1 MNTKKRIIFASFI
14 IFTVFLFVS
23 IPVDY
28 LACSIIPIACNFF
41 GVVDNENDIPNDSIE
56 IIDVNIK
63 LEIAFPEIE
72 VGNMVYL
79 TTSNDGSGRI
89 FVATRE
95 GIIFY
100 IEKDSNDVSI
110 FIDIRDKIDQGLPGE
125 RGLLGFTF
133 DPNYVENGYFYI
145 YYTDFDGTSVISRF
159 ENINNIESR
168 FNTELKILQI
178 EQPYS
183 NHNGGSIDFG
193 PDGYLY
199 IALGDG
205 GSGGDPFLNGQNGNT
220 LLGSI
225 LRIDV
230 SKSTENSLYQIPNDN
245 PFIDNDNFRDE
256 IWAYGLRNPWRMS
269 FDLQTGKLFAGD
281 VGQNDFEEINIIER
295 GGNYGWNIMEG
306 NSCFNNESC
315 NKENLIMPIVEYSHN
330 EGCSVTGGY
339 VYHGKIDSL
348 KNKYIFTDFC
358 SGHIWAIDLS
368 DEQYKK
374 EKLLNGPFQIPS
386 LGQDENGEVYILS
399 FDGRIYKFTEKD
411 TKQ

>member
-1 MNTKKRIIFASFI
+1 MNSKKKIIIASI
-14 IFTVFLFVS
+14 IVLSLFLVMN

-28 LACSIIPIACNFF
+28 LACSITPMACKLFD
-41 GVVDNENDIPNDSIE
+41 VVDIEDELSNKSIE
-56 IIDVNIK
+56 VNDVNIE
-63 LEIAFPEIE
+63 LDIAFPEIQ
-72 VGNMVYL
+72 VGNMIYL

-95 GIIFY
+95 GIVFF
-100 IEKDSNDVSI
+100 IEEGSNDVSI
-110 FIDIRDKIDQGLPGE
+110 FIDIRNKIDQDLPGE

-133 DPNYVENGYFYI
+133 DPNYVDNGYFYI
-145 YYTDFDGTSVISRF
+145 YYTDFEGNSIISRF
-159 ENINNIESR
+159 ENINNVESR
-168 FNTELKILQI
+168 FNTELKILQV

-230 SKSTENSLYQIPNDN
+230 SKSSENNLYQIPNDN
-245 PFIDNDNFRDE
+245 PFINNDNFRDE

-269 FDLQTGKLFAGD
+269 FDIITGKLFVGD
-281 VGQNDFEEINIIER
+281 VGQNNFEEINIIEK

-306 NSCFNNESC
+306 NNCFNNETC
-315 NKENLIMPIVEYSHN
+315 NKDNLIMPIIEYSHN

-358 SGHIWAIDLS
+358 SGIIWTVDLS
-368 DEQYKK
+368 NEQYIK
-374 EKLLNGPFQIPS
+374 EKLLQGPFQIPS
-386 LGQDENGEVYILS
+386 LGQDEKGEVYILS

-411 TKQ
+411 MR

>member
-1 MNTKKRIIFASFI
+1 MTTKKTIIFASI
-14 IFTVFLFVS
+14 IILSIFLVLN

-28 LACSIIPIACNFF
+28 LACSITPVACKFF
-41 GVVDNENDIPNDSIE
+41 DVIDDENNLPNDSIE
-56 IIDVNIK
+56 INDVNIE
-63 LEIAFPEIE
+63 LEIAFPNIE
-72 VGNMVYL
+72 VGNMIYL
-79 TTSNDGSGRI
+79 TTANDESGRI

-95 GIIFY
+95 GIIFS
-100 IEKDSNDVSI
+100 IEKDSNNISL

-133 DPNYVENGYFYI
+133 DPNYVNNGYFYI
-145 YYTDFDGTSVISRF
+145 YYTDFDGTSIISRF
-159 ENINNIESR
+159 ESINNVESR

-230 SKSTENSLYQIPNDN
+230 SKSSENSLYQIPNDN
-245 PFIDNDNFRDE
+245 PFIDNDNFKDE

-269 FDLQTGKLFAGD
+269 FDIKTGKLFVGD
-281 VGQNDFEEINIIER
+281 VGQDNFEEINIIEK

-306 NSCFNNESC
+306 NNCFNNEVC

-358 SGHIWAIDLS
+358 SGHIWAIDTL
-368 DEQYKK
+368 DEQYTK
-374 EKLLNGPFQIPS
+374 ERLLKGPFQIPS

-399 FDGRIYKFTEKD
+399 FDGKIYKFIEKD
-411 TKQ
+411 AR

>member
-1 MNTKKRIIFASFI
+1 MTTKKTIIFASI
-14 IFTVFLFVS
+14 IILSIFLVLN

-28 LACSIIPIACNFF
+28 LACSITPVACKFF
-41 GVVDNENDIPNDSIE
+41 DVIDDENNLPNDSIE
-56 IIDVNIK
+56 INDVNIE
-63 LEIAFPEIE
+63 LEIAFPNIE
-72 VGNMVYL
+72 VGNMIYL
-79 TTSNDGSGRI
+79 TTANDESGRI

-95 GIIFY
+95 GIIFS
-100 IEKDSNDVSI
+100 IEKDSNNISL

-133 DPNYVENGYFYI
+133 DPNYVNNGYFYI
-145 YYTDFDGTSVISRF
+145 YYTDFDGTSIISRF
-159 ENINNIESR
+159 ESINNVETR

-230 SKSTENSLYQIPNDN
+230 SKSSENSLYQIPNDN
-245 PFIDNDNFRDE
+245 PFIDNDNFKDE

-269 FDLQTGKLFAGD
+269 FDIKTGKLFVGD
-281 VGQNDFEEINIIER
+281 VGQDNFEEINIIEK

-306 NSCFNNESC
+306 NSCFNNEIC
-315 NKENLIMPIVEYSHN
+315 NKENLIMPIIEYSHS

-339 VYHGKIDSL
+339 VYHGRIESL
-348 KNKYIFTDFC
+348 KNKYIFSDFC
-358 SGHIWAIDLS
+358 SGNIWTIDLS
-368 DEQYKK
+368 NNEYEK
-374 EKLLNGPFQIPS
+374 ERLLKGPFQISS

-399 FDGRIYKFTEKD
+399 FDGRIYTFYEMERV
-411 TKQ
+411 

>member
-1 MNTKKRIIFASFI
+1 
-14 IFTVFLFVS
+14 
-23 IPVDY
+23 
-28 LACSIIPIACNFF
+28 
-41 GVVDNENDIPNDSIE
+41 
-56 IIDVNIK
+56 
-63 LEIAFPEIE
+63 
-72 VGNMVYL
+72 MVHL
-79 TTSNDGSGRI
+79 TTSNDESGRL

-100 IEKDSNDVSI
+100 IEKDSNNVSL
-110 FIDIRDKIDQGLPGE
+110 FVDIRDKIDQGLPGE

-133 DPNYVENGYFYI
+133 DPNYVDNGYFYI
-145 YYTDFDGTSVISRF
+145 YYTDFDGTSIISRF
-159 ENINNIESR
+159 ENTDNIDSR

-183 NHNGGSIDFG
+183 NHNGGSIEFG

-225 LRIDV
+225 LRIDI
-230 SKSTENSLYQIPNDN
+230 SKSSKDSLYQIPNDN

-269 FDLQTGKLFAGD
+269 FDMQTGKLFVGD
-281 VGQNDFEEINIIER
+281 VGQDNFEEINIIEK

-306 NSCFNNESC
+306 NNCFNNETC
-315 NKENLIMPIVEYSHN
+315 NRENLIMPIVEYSHN

-339 VYHGKIDSL
+339 VYHGEIDSL

-358 SGHIWAIDLS
+358 SGSIWAIDLI

-374 EKLLNGPFQIPS
+374 ERLLKGPFQIPS
-386 LGQDENGEVYILS
+386 LGQDDNGEVYILS
-399 FDGRIYKFTEKD
+399 FDGRIYKFAEKD
-411 TKQ
+411 AR

>member
-1 MNTKKRIIFASFI
+1 MTTKKTIIFASI
-14 IFTVFLFVS
+14 IILSIFLVLN

-28 LACSIIPIACNFF
+28 LACSITPVACKFF
-41 GVVDNENDIPNDSIE
+41 DVIDDENNLPNDSIE
-56 IIDVNIK
+56 INDVNIE
-63 LEIAFPEIE
+63 LEIAFPNIE
-72 VGNMVYL
+72 VGNMIYL
-79 TTSNDGSGRI
+79 TTANDESGRI

-95 GIIFY
+95 GIIFS
-100 IEKDSNDVSI
+100 IEKDSNNISL

-133 DPNYVENGYFYI
+133 DPNYVNNGYFYI
-145 YYTDFDGTSVISRF
+145 YYTDFDGTSIISRF
-159 ENINNIESR
+159 ESINNVESR

-230 SKSTENSLYQIPNDN
+230 SKSSENSLYQIPNDN
-245 PFIDNDNFRDE
+245 PFIDNDNFKDE

-269 FDLQTGKLFAGD
+269 FDIKTGKLFVGD
-281 VGQNDFEEINIIER
+281 VGQDNFEEINIIEK

-306 NSCFNNESC
+306 NNCFNSEIC
-315 NKENLIMPIVEYSHN
+315 NRDNLIMPIIEYSHS

-339 VYHGKIDSL
+339 VYHGRIESL
-348 KNKYIFTDFC
+348 KNKYIFSDFC
-358 SGHIWAIDLS
+358 SGNIWTIDLS
-368 DEQYKK
+368 NNEYEK
-374 EKLLNGPFQIPS
+374 ERLLKGPFQISS

-399 FDGRIYKFTEKD
+399 FDGRIYTFYEMERV
-411 TKQ
+411 